1 MALPQLLRC
10 GLFGKPL
17 SQLQHSA
24 GVGDEPGKGERTGLG
39 TKGPSLH
46 DILEGSDFL
55 MFAELANTGTNLNV
69 PQRGTG

>member
-55 MFAELANTGTNLNV
+55 MFA
-69 PQRGTG
+69 